1 MKIIGMMSGALALS
15 LLGTGCVATHKY
27 VAKSIAPVE
36 QRVSGTEG
44 KNAEQDK
51 QLAAQGTQIEG
62 VDRDLSQTKERV
74 NDVDTKATAA
84 GDAAKQADAKAQGAQ
99 MAADGA
105 RGLAQQGVERST
117 QVSRNLDDFRDNV
130 DKNLG
135 KYNMVKSETVV
146 FGMNKST
153 LDKDAK
159 AKLDDFGKSLE
170 GMDRYVVEVQ
180 GFTDKTGDP
189 GYNDTLSQERAA
201 TVARYLANEYKV
213 PLHSITMLG
222 TGVSEGEQKTR
233 AERAQS
239 RKVDIR
245 IFVPNSVNGTATAS
259 N

>member
-1 MKIIGMMSGALALS
+1 MKTTMLIAGGLALS

-44 KNAEQDK
+44 KNVEQDK
-51 QLAAQGTQIEG
+51 QIATQGTQIG
-62 VDRDLSQTKERV
+62 SVDRDLSRTKERL
-74 NDVDTKATAA
+74 NDTDAKAIAA

-99 MAADGA
+99 TAADGA
-105 RGLAQQGVERST
+105 QGLAQQGMERST

-130 DKNLG
+130 GKNLG

>member
-1 MKIIGMMSGALALS
+1 MKTTMLMAGGLALS

-36 QRVSGTEG
+36 QRVSNTEG
-44 KNAEQDK
+44 KNVEQDK
-51 QLAAQGTQIEG
+51 QIATQGTQIEG
-62 VDRDLSQTKERV
+62 IDRDLSRTKERL
-74 NDVDTKATAA
+74 NDVDTKAIAA
-84 GDAAKQADAKAQGAQ
+84 GDAAKQADGKAQGAQ
-99 MAADGA
+99 GAADA
-105 RGLAQQGVERST
+105 AHGLAQQGVEKST

-135 KYNMVKSETVV
+135 KYKMVKAETVV
-146 FGMNKST
+146 FGLNRRT

-159 AKLDDFGKSLE
+159 EKLDEFGKSLE
-170 GMDRYVVEVQ
+170 GMDRYVIEVQ
-180 GFTDKTGDP
+180 GFTDKTGDRT
-189 GYNDTLSQERAA
+189 YNDSLSQERAA

-245 IFVPNSVNGTATAS
+245 IFVPNSVNGTNTAS

>member
-1 MKIIGMMSGALALS
+1 MLMAGGLALS

-36 QRVSGTEG
+36 QRVSSTEG
-44 KNAEQDK
+44 KNVDQDK
-51 QLAAQGTQIEG
+51 QIATQGTQIEG
-62 VDRDLSQTKERV
+62 IDRDLSRTKERV
-74 NDVDTKATAA
+74 NDVDTKAGAA
-84 GDAAKQADAKAQGAQ
+84 GDAARQADSKAQGAQ
-99 MAADGA
+99 TAADGA
-105 RGLAQQGVERST
+105 RGLAQQGVEKST
-117 QVSRNLDDFRDNV
+117 QVGRNLDDFRDNV

-135 KYNMVKSETVV
+135 KYKMVKSETIT
-146 FGMNKST
+146 FGLNRRT

-180 GFTDKTGDP
+180 GFTDKTGDAT
-189 GYNDTLSQERAA
+189 YNDGLSQERAA
-201 TVARYLANEYKV
+201 TVARYLANEHKV

-222 TGVSEGEQKTR
+222 TGISEGEQKTR
-233 AERAQS
+233 AQRAES

-245 IFVPNSVNGTATAS
+245 IFVPNSVNGTNTAS